1 MHTDSH
7 GQALGVSAC
16 EMLSSLGG
24 MHAPGVYIH
33 LAAPRGAKTHR
44 NITSCARPYV
54 QCADAHT
61 EAALTIDNCS
71 LLRTGVSSSEPW

>member
-33 LAAPRGAKTHR
+33 LAPHVAQRRIGISHHAHVPTYSVLMLTPRRPSPLT
-44 NITSCARPYV
+44 TAR
-54 QCADAHT
+54 C
-61 EAALTIDNCS
+61 
-71 LLRTGVSSSEPW
+71 